1 MPELAIALRDEDQ
14 LLRMRAVGAL
24 AAIPHSDA
32 VRALIPMLG
41 DSSSADVGYVRDK
54 FAAALRER
62 GEAELVKMVFAVFA
76 GDLTALT
83 RYEGEYRAEVIDAL
97 AEALGGYFSGINA
110 ARALAEVHAVE
121 ALPRLRAALGKVGTR
136 DPIGQAIAQ
145 AIKTLE
151 DRASLPRPADGT
163 DPEAASLPRAAR
175 DPGPGTETLPRG
187 VAGEE

>member
-1 MPELAIALRDEDQ
+1 MDSCPGRPRSRRRAAPDAADALGRIGDPAAVPELAIALRDEDQ

-24 AAIPHSDA
+24 A
-32 VRALIPMLG
+32 
-41 DSSSADVGYVRDK
+41 
-54 FAAALRER
+54 
-62 GEAELVKMVFAVFA
+62 
-76 GDLTALT
+76 
-83 RYEGEYRAEVIDAL
+83 
-97 AEALGGYFSGINA
+97 
-110 ARALAEVHAVE
+110 EVHAVE
-121 ALPRLRAALGKVGTR
+121 ALPRLCEALGKVGTR

-163 DPEAASLPRAAR
+163 DLEAASLPRVAR